1 MSAISR
7 AREFILD
14 TLFPI
19 SCVNC
24 NCDDYWLCEKCFQKI
39 NLLSFQVCPYCEKII
54 TENGKVCADCQKRS
68 APEHITL
75 DSLVAAT
82 KYKESNISKLV
93 HLYKYNFVEDLH
105 SSLGRLLT
113 KSLLQTQ
120 LPIPDIILP
129 VPLHPRRLRW
139 RGFNQSLLLANHIA
153 DNLTPGFSIPTS
165 SDLLIRK
172 KYTSPQMKV
181 KNYTERK
188 ENMQNAFAINLCCSD
203 PITSEKFLKGK
214 TVLLVDD
221 IATTGATLFEC
232 ARVLKKADAKKV
244 FGVVIARQEIG

>member
-1 MSAISR
+1 MSAFSK
-7 AREFILD
+7 ARNFILD

-19 SCVNC
+19 SCAGC
-24 NCDDYWLCEKCFQKI
+24 RCDGAWLCEKCFQKI
-39 NLLSFQVCPYCEKII
+39 SPLSFQVCPYCEKII
-54 TENGKVCADCQKRS
+54 TENGRTCADCKRRL
-68 APEHITL
+68 APEHIAL
-75 DSLVAAT
+75 DSLIAAA
-82 KYKESNISKLV
+82 KYKEGNISKLV
-93 HLYKYNFVEDLH
+93 HLYKYNFVADLH
-105 SSLGRLLT
+105 IVLGRLLA
-113 KSLLQTQ
+113 KSLLQTR
-120 LPIPDIILP
+120 LPVPDVILP

-181 KNYTERK
+181 KNYAERK
-188 ENMQNAFAINLCCSD
+188 ENMKNAFMIDSGH
-203 PITSEKFLKGK
+203 IQKKFLKNK

-232 ARVLKKADAKKV
+232 VRVLKKAGAKKV
-244 FGVVIARQEIG
+244 FGIVIARQEIG